1 MILFA
6 IASILG
12 AGRSV
17 TKLGHL
23 VAEILLENREL
34 SCTQKVLRVQ
44 NILQMLNAPGQ
55 LQSLLECL

>member
-1 MILFA
+1 MISFA

-23 VAEILLENREL
+23 VAEILLKNREQ
-34 SCTQKVLRVQ
+34 SSTQKVLRVQ
-44 NILQMLNAPGQ
+44 NILQMLNVPGQ
-55 LQSLLECL
+55 LLSLLECL